1 MKVGDLVSLSSYGK
15 RLSYVSRHLRD
26 YGKTR
31 SGVKTEPRTP
41 PLIGLLTKMED
52 KRYSWAKTKYKVSWI
67 GEGPPGREHYATYF
81 YRSDLKMVSKS

>member
-15 RLSYVSRHLRD
+15 RLSYVSRHVRD
-26 YGKTR
+26 YGKTH
-31 SGVKTEPRTP
+31 SGVDSAP
-41 PLIGLLTKMED
+41 PIVGLLIKMED